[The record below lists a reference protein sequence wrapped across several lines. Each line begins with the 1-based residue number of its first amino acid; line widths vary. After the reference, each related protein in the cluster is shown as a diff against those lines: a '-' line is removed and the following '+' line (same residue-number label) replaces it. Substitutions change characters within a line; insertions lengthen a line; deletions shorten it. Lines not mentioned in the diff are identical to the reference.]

1 MGSLGREVGVRIGNV
16 SSCSTTKS
24 WDKTLIFGIWFPNS
38 HELFLRVLFF
48 LGKRAEIPLSAT
60 FIHSKQHRMWTRV
73 NTGCP
78 KKMHQQ
84 NKQKWL
90 NMAGLSIF
98 QSGPKGSKTV
108 QNGKPR
114 CFWPFGTLIGPSGP
128 FWTTSNEKWY
138 SLKSTSAEP
147 NFVLMGQQIDFCL
160 KWSKRVQMDPKE
172 SQMVKNT

>member
-78 KKMHQQ
+78 KK
-84 NKQKWL
+84 NAPTKQTKMAKHGRLVNIPKWSKGVRNGEPRCFWQFGTL
-90 NMAGLSIF
+90 LGPSRHFWAISDKNQFVAPWG
-98 QSGPKGSKTV
+98 QSWVRRRCFWAKTNFCLKLFKRVQMGPKGSQMI
-108 QNGKPR
+108 QN
-114 CFWPFGTLIGPSGP
+114 I
-128 FWTTSNEKWY
+128 
-138 SLKSTSAEP
+138 
-147 NFVLMGQQIDFCL
+147 
-160 KWSKRVQMDPKE
+160 
-172 SQMVKNT
+172 

>member
-24 WDKTLIFGIWFPNS
+24 RDKTLIFGIWFPNS

-90 NMAGLSIF
+90 NMAGLSTF
-98 QSGPKGSKTV
+98 QSGP
-108 QNGKPR
+108 
-114 CFWPFGTLIGPSGP
+114 FGTLLGPSGP
-128 FWTTSNEKWY
+128 FWTISNEKWVL
-138 SLKSTSAEP
+138 LKSASAKP
-147 NFVLMGQQIDFCL
+147 NFVLIGQQIYFCL
-160 KWSKRVQMDPKE
+160 KWPKSVQKGPKG
-172 SQMVKNT
+172 SQIVKNI

>member
-73 NTGCP
+73 NKGCP

-90 NMAGLSIF
+90 NMAGLSTF
-98 QSGPKGSKTV
+98 QSGPKGSKRV
-108 QNGKPR
+108 RNGKPR
-114 CFWPFGTLIGPSGP
+114 CFWPFGTLLGPSGP
-128 FWTTSNEKWY
+128 FWTISNEKWFFAQKHLRQTLLCP
-138 SLKSTSAEP
+138 SGAT
-147 NFVLMGQQIDFCL
+147 N
-160 KWSKRVQMDPKE
+160 
-172 SQMVKNT
+172 